1 MTDLIFKVSNGMQV
15 AASAGVTVKDAIH
28 SLTSPN
34 LVDADYI
41 QDGTTHK
48 MFTAT
53 ERAALAAFIAGNG
66 ITPYTFVYHLITP
79 STTGQVVY
87 EAEGIV
93 AALPVVSNCNLV
105 HIYAYTSDILS
116 GGDLVISIKRNG
128 AVQLPTVT
136 ITSGSQENNYT
147 YLSPVAY
154 IKDDILTVSF
164 GAGAIQ
170 TGISLFFAL
179 YFSSS

>member
-1 MTDLIFKVSNGMQV
+1 
-15 AASAGVTVKDAIH
+15 
-28 SLTSPN
+28 
-34 LVDADYI
+34 
-41 QDGTTHK
+41 
-48 MFTAT
+48 
-53 ERAALAAFIAGNG
+53 
-66 ITPYTFVYHLITP
+66 VYHLITP

-116 GGDLVISIKRNG
+116 GGDLVISTKRNG
-128 AVQLPTVT
+128 AVQLPTV
-136 ITSGSQENNYT
+136 IIASGSQENNYT

-164 GAGAIQ
+164 DADVIQ